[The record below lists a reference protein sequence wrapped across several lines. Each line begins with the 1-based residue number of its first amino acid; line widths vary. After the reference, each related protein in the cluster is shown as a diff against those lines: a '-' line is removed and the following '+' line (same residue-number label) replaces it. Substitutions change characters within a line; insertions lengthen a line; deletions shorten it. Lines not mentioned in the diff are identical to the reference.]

1 MAGGPS
7 LDWRAPCRAQLL
19 SRESDVEDGAR
30 KLGAALEDGRGPL
43 GGPCGLRAK
52 EKTDLER
59 MEAATMG
66 ATKTDPSLDCGAREA
81 AGAGS
86 FWTGRV
92 GSSTMETWKSHQG
105 EGVGAVAPGVGNTE
119 GS

>member
-1 MAGGPS
+1 M
-7 LDWRAPCRAQLL
+7 

-59 MEAATMG
+59 MEAATTQCWAQSLG
-66 ATKTDPSLDCGAREA
+66 VEGTPLSPDPNTRAR
-81 AGAGS
+81 
-86 FWTGRV
+86 
-92 GSSTMETWKSHQG
+92 
-105 EGVGAVAPGVGNTE
+105 
-119 GS
+119 

>member
-1 MAGGPS
+1 MS
-7 LDWRAPCRAQLL
+7 W
-19 SRESDVEDGAR
+19 ESDVEDGAR

-66 ATKTDPSLDCGAREA
+66 PQRQIPLRLWGL
-81 AGAGS
+81 
-86 FWTGRV
+86 
-92 GSSTMETWKSHQG
+92 GSSKCRQL
-105 EGVGAVAPGVGNTE
+105 
-119 GS
+119 

>member
-1 MAGGPS
+1 MAGGPTP
-7 LDWRAPCRAQLL
+7 DWRAPCRAQLL
-19 SRESDVEDGAR
+19 SWESDVEDGAR

-66 ATKTDPSLDCGAREA
+66 PQRRIALRTVGPGKQQVQA
-81 AGAGS
+81 AL
-86 FWTGRV
+86 RV
-92 GSSTMETWKSHQG
+92 GPSPMEAWKSCQG
-105 EGVGAVAPGVGNTE
+105 KGMGAVAPWCG
-119 GS
+119 

>member
-1 MAGGPS
+1 MS
-7 LDWRAPCRAQLL
+7 W
-19 SRESDVEDGAR
+19 ESDVEDGAR

-66 ATKTDPSLDCGAREA
+66 PQRQIPL
-81 AGAGS
+81 
-86 FWTGRV
+86 
-92 GSSTMETWKSHQG
+92 
-105 EGVGAVAPGVGNTE
+105 
-119 GS
+119 